1 MALFTTEEVVNFYS
15 AEESK
20 GSQERSIEI
29 PVTDEWLVQ
38 FERVQAQWEEL
49 QLQLLSAYTDTQKG
63 ELCRKRSKSGV
74 SPSAP

>member
-49 QLQLLSAYTDTQKG
+49 QLLLLSAYTDTLKG
-63 ELCRKRSKSGV
+63 DLCRDRSGLGV
-74 SPSAP
+74 NPSAP